1 MSFMVSFLSASDTN
15 NVKLNAKADELRGLA
30 PIWYYRMTTF
40 DYKIAI
46 ILKYSGV
53 RNEEDR

>member
-1 MSFMVSFLSASDTN
+1 MPFIVSFLSASDTN

-30 PIWYYRMTTF
+30 PIWMTTF

-46 ILKYSGV
+46 ILKNSGV
-53 RNEEDR
+53 RTEEDR

>member
-1 MSFMVSFLSASDTN
+1 MPFMVSFLSASDTN

-30 PIWYYRMTTF
+30 PIWCYMMTTF

-46 ILKYSGV
+46 ILKWYEG
-53 RNEEDR
+53 R